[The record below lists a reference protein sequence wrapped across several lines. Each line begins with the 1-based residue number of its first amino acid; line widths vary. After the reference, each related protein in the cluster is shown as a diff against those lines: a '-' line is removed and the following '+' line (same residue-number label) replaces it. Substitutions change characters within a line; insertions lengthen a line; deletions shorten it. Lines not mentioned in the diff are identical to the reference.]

1 MAHLT
6 PSDYDR
12 LERAVADRK
21 RIAIVRQGR
30 ETVVMPRRIFVRN
43 GREILEATHPTTGD
57 VIEVVIDLV
66 DSLEVLP

>member
-1 MAHLT
+1 M
-6 PSDYDR
+6 
-12 LERAVADRK
+12 
-21 RIAIVRQGR
+21 RQGR